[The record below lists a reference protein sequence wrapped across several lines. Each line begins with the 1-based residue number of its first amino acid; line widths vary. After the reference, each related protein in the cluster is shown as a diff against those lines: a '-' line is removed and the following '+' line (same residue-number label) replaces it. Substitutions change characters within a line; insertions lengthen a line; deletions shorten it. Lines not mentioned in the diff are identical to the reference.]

1 MASRPLIVIDAPAL
15 LPPLARALE
24 HALQRPVLPIDP
36 AGLDLSRI
44 PLHADALLEL
54 RLPDGDGLMLAHTL
68 QTRCPSIRILLWSLR
83 LSPLDLWLAWRL
95 GLAGCLDKAE
105 PWERLVESVRR
116 MEARE
121 PVWTPA
127 QLRTIQAF
135 EAEVGER
142 LRRLRSGDWEKLAD
156 LARFPSW
163 KERAAAWGMSRDG
176 ARRAIARLCARLEI
190 EDPEALI
197 RWALR
202 HGLLEWLP
210 EGPRLAPGLTALR
223 EAGEGNQGR

>member
-15 LPPLARALE
+15 LPPLAQALE

-36 AGLDLSRI
+36 ARLDLARI
-44 PLHADALLEL
+44 PRHADVLLEL
-54 RLPDGDGLMLAHTL
+54 RLPDGDGLLLAHTL
-68 QTRCPSIRILLWSLR
+68 QTDCPSIRILLWSLHP
-83 LSPLDLWLAWRL
+83 SPLDLWLAWRL

-105 PWERLVESVRR
+105 PWESLLASVQR
-116 MEARE
+116 MEAGE
-121 PVWTPA
+121 PVWTPR
-127 QLRTIQAF
+127 QLQTIQAF
-135 EAEVGER
+135 EAEAGER

-156 LARFPSW
+156 LIRFPSW

-190 EDPEALI
+190 EDPEGLI

-210 EGPRLAPGLTALR
+210 EGPRPASGLTAVL
-223 EAGEGNQGR
+223 EAGSQKEK